1 MHVDYLYEQGT
12 GQLNEDF
19 YFTNGSLFGVFDG
32 ATSLTKDL
40 YENDFTGGFLASNIA
55 GDTFS
60 KNNSSLIDLAE
71 KANLKISDAMLK
83 RGVNINSKENL
94 WSTSLAVVRI
104 HEERFQWV
112 QTGDC
117 LVLAIYDDDS
127 FEVLTKGFDHDLE
140 TLMMWKEISES
151 PDDTIL
157 EKMSK
162 KIAEVRSQMNVTY
175 GVLNGEKEALNF
187 LRIGEKSLKGIK
199 NIIIFT
205 DGLFIPKENP
215 EDKEDFN
222 LFTSLYLKG
231 GLHNVKDYIRTLEE
245 TDNNCTIFPRFKT
258 HDDIAAVSLTF

>member
-1 MHVDYLYEQGT
+1 MNVDYLYEKGT
-12 GQLNEDF
+12 GKLNEDF
-19 YFTNGSLFGVFDG
+19 YFTNGTLFGVFDG

-40 YENDFTGGFLASNIA
+40 FEDNLTGGFLASNIA
-55 GDTFS
+55 GGIFS
-60 KNNSSLIDLAE
+60 KNNSSLPELAE
-71 KANLKISDAMLK
+71 KANIKISDEMLK
-83 RGVNINSKENL
+83 RGVNTDSKQNL
-94 WSTSLAVVRI
+94 WSTSLAVVRV
-104 HEERFQWV
+104 HEESFQWI

-140 TLMMWKEISES
+140 TLMLWKEISGS
-151 PDDTIL
+151 SDGSIL
-157 EKMSK
+157 ETMSR

-187 LRIGEKSLKGIK
+187 LNYGEKSLRGIK
-199 NIIIFT
+199 NILIFT

-231 GLHNVKDYIRTLEE
+231 GLQNVKDYIRTLEK
-245 TDNNCTIFPRFKT
+245 TDIKCKKFPRFKT
-258 HDDIAAVSLTF
+258 HDDIAAVSLSF